1 MRFWDTSAIVPLLVP
16 GPRTRRLESELRDD
30 PAVAVW
36 WGTLVECASALT
48 RLEREGRLTEPGT
61 RTAMDRLGAARPGW
75 TEVPPVER
83 VREQAMRMLRVHP
96 LRAADALQLGAALL
110 LANLS
115 PASLPFVT
123 CDAQLAGAARREGF
137 PVVEG

>member
-16 GPRTRRLESELRDD
+16 GPRTKRLEAELRND

-36 WGTLVECASALT
+36 WATIVECGSAIA
-48 RLEREGRLTEPGT
+48 RLEREGRLTEPAG
-61 RTAMDRLGAARPGW
+61 RLAMDRVNAARPGW
-75 TEVPPVER
+75 TEVPPVDR

-123 CDAQLAGAARREGF
+123 CDVQLADAARREGF
-137 PVVEG
+137 PVIAA

>member
-16 GPRTRRLESELRDD
+16 GPRTKRLEAELRED

-36 WGTLVECASALT
+36 WGTIVECASAVA
-48 RLEREGRLTEPGT
+48 RLEREGRLTEPAS
-61 RTAMDRLGAARPGW
+61 RIAMDRAAAARAGW
-75 TEVPPVER
+75 IEVPPVDR
-83 VREQAMRMLRVHP
+83 AREQAMRMLRVHP

-123 CDAQLAGAARREGF
+123 CDVQLADAARREGF
-137 PVVEG
+137 PVIAA